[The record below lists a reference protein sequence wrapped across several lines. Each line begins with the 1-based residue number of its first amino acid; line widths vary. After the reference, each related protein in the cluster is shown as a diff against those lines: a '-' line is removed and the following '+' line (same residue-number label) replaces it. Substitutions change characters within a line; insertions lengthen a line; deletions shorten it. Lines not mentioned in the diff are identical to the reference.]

1 MRVGVVGVF
10 TNHVGDTNG
19 GEESPGRQEKKR
31 FEVVI
36 EEYEKD
42 ESGRALFFFV
52 YIWWRR

>member
-19 GEESPGRQEKKR
+19 GAESQGRQEKKR

-52 YIWWRR
+52 LIWWRR

>member
-19 GEESPGRQEKKR
+19 GEESQGRQEKKR